1 MLLQDILYYQFLI
14 NNFMLLLLDKQMQPL
29 LLVKKEVF
37 GSPLIN
43 LLLNLNFPHVVLLH
57 TLPLDINKS
66 IILQWG
72 YVNMNWQDASV
83 TITYPISY
91 SHNPYVVT
99 GKIYWNAHANVS
111 VYITARS
118 NTTVTLHQYG
128 YGSAAYWISIG
139 Q

>member
-1 MLLQDILYYQFLI
+1 
-14 NNFMLLLLDKQMQPL
+14 MLLLLDRQMQHL

-72 YVNMNWQDASV
+72 YVVMDWQDASV
-83 TITYPISY
+83 TVTYPISY
-91 SHNPYVVT
+91 SNNPYVVT

>member
-1 MLLQDILYYQFLI
+1 MVLHGHW
-14 NNFMLLLLDKQMQPL
+14 
-29 LLVKKEVF
+29 LLV
-37 GSPLIN
+37 
-43 LLLNLNFPHVVLLH
+43 
-57 TLPLDINKS
+57 NKS

-99 GKIYWNAHANVS
+99 GKIYWNAHANVG

-118 NTTVTLHQYG
+118 NTTVTLHQFG

>member
-1 MLLQDILYYQFLI
+1 M
-14 NNFMLLLLDKQMQPL
+14 
-29 LLVKKEVF
+29 
-37 GSPLIN
+37 
-43 LLLNLNFPHVVLLH
+43 VLL
-57 TLPLDINKS
+57 NKS

-72 YVNMNWQDASV
+72 YVVMDWQDASV
-83 TITYPISY
+83 TVTYPISY
-91 SHNPYVVT
+91 SYNPYVVT
-99 GKIYWNAHANVS
+99 GKIYWDAHANVA